1 MESLTEVAD
10 RSDFAVFVFAGDDVT
25 SLRGG
30 VPASRSNAVFELGF
44 LAGRLGTRNTCVVL
58 EDPSK
63 VVLPSDLAGMMS
75 VSLPSME
82 SSSLG
87 SMVAP
92 AAAVIQ
98 RQVAD
103 IRRREDRPVE
113 YYSCFISYSW
123 SDKDF
128 AVRLHDDLQSVGV
141 RCWLDAKE
149 LKIGDSLQ
157 DQIDRAIQVHDKV
170 LLVLSQASVRSAWVR
185 AEVRNALEL
194 ERARKKTVLFPVR
207 VDDAVLE
214 ASDVDELRPLRERYI
229 GDFSAWQNHSHYQ
242 RAFSSLVRDLA
253 TSASAESG
261 EHA

>member
-170 LLVLSQASVRSAWVR
+170 RSTGQFKYTTKSSWFCPRRQFVVLGSVRKS
-185 AEVRNALEL
+185 ETLLSSNAQGRRLFFG
-194 ERARKKTVLFPVR
+194 RMACSGFQFVLTMRCSKPQM
-207 VDDAVLE
+207 
-214 ASDVDELRPLRERYI
+214 
-229 GDFSAWQNHSHYQ
+229 WMN
-242 RAFSSLVRDLA
+242 
-253 TSASAESG
+253 
-261 EHA
+261 